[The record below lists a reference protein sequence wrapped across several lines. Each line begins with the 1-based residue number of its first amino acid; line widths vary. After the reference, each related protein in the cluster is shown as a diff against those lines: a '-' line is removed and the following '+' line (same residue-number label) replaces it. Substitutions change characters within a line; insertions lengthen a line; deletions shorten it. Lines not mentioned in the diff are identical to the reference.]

1 VVFVKKEDDNRAA
14 YVKIWQSIHKD
25 AEKPRV
31 ASLVND
37 LKTGAIAEEFDKF
50 MKETQHESIDV
61 LGFFNECF

>member
-1 VVFVKKEDDNRAA
+1 M
-14 YVKIWQSIHKD
+14 KIWQSIHKD